1 MELILIKD
9 VEHLGKL
16 GDVVNVKEGYARN
29 YLLPRKLA
37 LEATETSKKVIEK
50 ERLKIE
56 KKKEEGKKESEKLV
70 KKLEKL
76 SLTIPVQVGEK
87 DKLYGSVTTQDISNL
102 LKEEGFDIDK
112 KKIEL
117 PTPIKALGIYN
128 IKIKLA
134 SEITA
139 TVKVWVVK
147 M

>member
-16 GDVVNVKEGYARN
+16 GDVVNVKKGYARN
-29 YLLPRKLA
+29 YLFPRKLA
-37 LEATETSKKVIEK
+37 LETTETNKKVVEK
-50 ERLKIE
+50 EKLKVE
-56 KKKEEGKKESEKLV
+56 KKKKEGKKEAEELV
-70 KKLEKL
+70 EKLEKI

-87 DKLYGSVTTQDISNL
+87 DKLYGSITTQDIANL

-134 SEITA
+134 PEIIA